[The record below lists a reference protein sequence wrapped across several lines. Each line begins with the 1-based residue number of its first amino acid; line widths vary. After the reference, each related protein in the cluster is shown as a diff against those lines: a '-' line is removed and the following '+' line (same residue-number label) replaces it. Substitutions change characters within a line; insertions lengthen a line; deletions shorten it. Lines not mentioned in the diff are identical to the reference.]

1 MKRKKRKKKLRK
13 HFLLGCIIFIVLLGT
28 TVLISKKNA
37 TLFVNYAATKS
48 NGNENKN
55 KTLTTDETVE
65 TVDNNIKIDTTS
77 MGESLKTN
85 GVNGDES
92 LGLQNNNEIIAYGN
106 HFFEYSNY
114 NIISKSDN
122 TDSVD
127 FKLEANDPDSFF
139 GKEISLKIKKSSA
152 TPFKSVENMISYA
165 QKNYNAYDSLK
176 VYFNLTE
183 DTGVTAY
190 YEIQRD
196 KKAYYFVFYGDKA
209 YEIESSSS
217 YTNLKISSSFDKPSY
232 EQINEVISNQKT
244 GAANLVKK
252 YSFYKNSGIIEI
264 LQNAANLKFT
274 AVIRLIEY
282 NPELEGNYVI
292 EVKNSTGETLI
303 SSTLYAGSDY
313 DAFIK
318 VLDLNG
324 DGYMDLQILKSE
336 GIRNNSYDLYLYDE
350 SIHNFI
356 KVDIGDEIL
365 STIEMKQGYICNWSA
380 DNDALGTVTYYVIE
394 GNKLVKKDGVH
405 IE

>member
-13 HFLLGCIIFIVLLGT
+13 HFLLGCIIFIVILGT
-28 TVLISKKNA
+28 TVLIAKKNA
-37 TLFVNYAATKS
+37 TLSVNYAATK
-48 NGNENKN
+48 NNTNENKN
-55 KTLTTDETVE
+55 KTLTTDETE
-65 TVDNNIKIDTTS
+65 DNNIKIDTTS
-77 MGESLKTN
+77 MGDSFKTN

-92 LGLQNNNEIIAYGN
+92 LALQNNNEIIAYGN

-114 NIISKSDN
+114 NIISKIDN

-139 GKEISLKIKKSSA
+139 GKEISLKIKQSSV

-165 QKNYNAYDSLK
+165 QKKYNTYDSLK

-190 YEIQRD
+190 YEIQKD
-196 KKAYYFVFYGDKA
+196 KKAYYLVFYGDKA

-232 EQINEVISNQKT
+232 EQIKEVISNQNT
-244 GAANLVKK
+244 AVNLVKK

-274 AVIRLIEY
+274 AVISAIE
-282 NPELEGNYVI
+282 NNSALEGNYVI

-303 SSTLYAGSDY
+303 SSTLFAGSDY

-324 DGYMDLQILKSE
+324 DGYMDLQILKVE
-336 GIRNNSYDLYLYDE
+336 GARNNSYDLYLYDK
-350 SIHNFI
+350 SNHNFI
-356 KVDIGDEIL
+356 KVDIGDEML

-380 DNDALGTVTYYVIE
+380 DNGELGTVTYYVIE
-394 GNKLVKKDGVH
+394 GNRLVKKDGVH